1 MSNPAKINPTMR
13 YKVTKCNGEEGGGGG
28 VGGGGGGGGA
38 SLDQSHRNYA
48 FPDCAEHLLTT
59 FLSSEHYFSF

>member
-1 MSNPAKINPTMR
+1 MSNPVKINPTMR

-28 VGGGGGGGGA
+28 GGGA
-38 SLDQSHRNYA
+38 PLDQSHRNYA

-59 FLSSEHYFSF
+59 FLSSKHYFAF